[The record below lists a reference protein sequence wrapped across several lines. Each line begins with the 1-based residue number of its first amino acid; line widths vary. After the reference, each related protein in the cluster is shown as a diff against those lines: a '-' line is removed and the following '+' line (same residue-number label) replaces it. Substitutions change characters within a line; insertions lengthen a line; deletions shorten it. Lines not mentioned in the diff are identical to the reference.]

1 MVRYEDP
8 PGGVKHLRF
17 GSPDHVSRIKEF
29 PGVKAIV
36 LHKMGKAGEHPHLH
50 VWWEG
55 DVVTNQTIRNH
66 LKKFDDVFKSYKSQN
81 DWSFRN
87 HDSWETWAAYV
98 TKNPSHEVLVS
109 YLDLDEV
116 SKKASLVVPKASVTT
131 YTVTTRVRKPTAEE
145 RLMNYCE
152 RELHWVKGE
161 QFSDVK
167 IDMVV
172 DQCRRA
178 VIDYSNGR
186 LHNNQLIAM
195 TRNVMYVYGDL
206 SVKNHLRD
214 ILGANLQIL

>member
-17 GSPDHVSRIKEF
+17 GSPDHVSLIKGF

-36 LHKMGKAGEHPHLH
+36 LHKMGKTGEHPHLH

-66 LKKFDDVFKSYKSQN
+66 LKKFDAVFMSYKSQN

-87 HDSWETWAAYV
+87 HDSWEAWAAYV
-98 TKNPSHEVLVS
+98 TKNPSHEVLVP
-109 YLDLDEV
+109 YLDLEEV
-116 SKKASLVVPKASVTT
+116 SKQASLVVPKVSAAT
-131 YTVTTRVRKPTAEE
+131 YTVTTRVKKPSAEE
-145 RLMNYCE
+145 RLMTYCE
-152 RELHWVKGE
+152 RELQWVKDS
-161 QFSDVK
+161 QFTDLNMKKVT
-167 IDMVV
+167 DL
-172 DQCRRA
+172 CRVA

-195 TRNVMYVYGDL
+195 TRNVMFVFGDN

-214 ILGANLQIL
+214 VLGANLQIL